1 MYDLLITGGTVVDGT
16 GSPPR
21 PADVAVADG
30 RIVSVAPGLGSDAG
44 AESGNGHGAAAR
56 NGHGSQN
63 GRHGQ
68 SDPAAQAAQ
77 VIDATG
83 MLVTPGF
90 VDVHTHYD
98 GQVTWDEVLEPSSLH
113 GVTTL
118 VMGNCGVGFAPVRPG
133 SEEWLIQLME
143 GVEDIPGAAL
153 SEGIDWSWESF
164 GEYLDAL
171 EGRRW
176 SVDVGAQVAHGPV
189 RAYVMG
195 ERGARNEPADADETA
210 AMATIVRQA
219 VEAGA
224 LGVSTSRT
232 LAHRAM
238 DGEPVP
244 GTFAAEDELFAM
256 GRALRDG
263 GGGVFELAPAGAAGL
278 DITGPYNEI
287 DWMRRLSAE
296 IDQPVTFAML
306 QVSAAPDLWRELMEL
321 SLQACAEG
329 ARLHPQVAGRPFGLL
344 VGWETANPFSRRP
357 SYRAIAGLP
366 IDERIERLRR
376 PAVRAAVLG
385 EDDDAAR
392 TGMHDGLSALMATMI
407 DSIYVLGDPPDYEP
421 TADRSVPGLA
431 AAAGSDLHSTLYDA
445 MCAEDGRAMLML
457 PLFNYVDGNH
467 DVIREQLTHP
477 QSVSGL
483 SDGGAHC
490 GLICDASLPTT
501 MISHWT
507 RDRHRGERLPLEW
520 VVKKQTHD
528 TAALFGLGD
537 RGTLE
542 PGKRADVNVIDYEA
556 LRLRTPEL
564 VHDLPAGGRRLV
576 QHAEGYAATVVA
588 GEVTRRHGADTGAR
602 PGRLVRGRR

>member
-1 MYDLLITGGTVVDGT
+1 MYDLLISGGTVVDGT
-16 GSPPR
+16 GAPPR
-21 PADVAVADG
+21 LADVAVADG
-30 RIVSVAPGLGSDAG
+30 KIAAVIDRGHGNGQGNGVGNAHGNGQ
-44 AESGNGHGAAAR
+44 GNGHTAR
-56 NGHGSQN
+56 H
-63 GRHGQ
+63 
-68 SDPAAQAAQ
+68 DIAAAQ
-77 VIDATG
+77 VIDASG
-83 MLVTPGF
+83 LLVTPGF
-90 VDVHTHYD
+90 VDIHTHYD

-133 SEEWLIQLME
+133 RQEWLIQLME

-153 SEGIDWSWESF
+153 SEGIDWAWESF

-171 EGRRW
+171 DDRRW
-176 SVDVGAQVAHGPV
+176 SVDVGAQIAHGPV

-210 AMATIVRQA
+210 AIAAIVRDA

-224 LGVSTSRT
+224 LGVSTSRA

-278 DITGPYNEI
+278 DVVGPYKEI

-296 IDQPVTFAML
+296 IGQPVTFAML

-344 VGWETANPFSRRP
+344 VGFQTANPFSRRP
-357 SYRAIAGLP
+357 SYRAIADLP
-366 IDERIERLRR
+366 IDERIARLRR
-376 PAVRAAVLG
+376 PEVRAAVLG
-385 EDDDAAR
+385 EEDEPSR
-392 TGMHDGLSALMATMI
+392 CGMHDGLSALMSQML

-421 TADRSVPGLA
+421 TSDRSVPALA
-431 AAAGSDLHSTLYDA
+431 DAAGIGRQEALYDA

-507 RDRHRGERLPLEW
+507 RDRSRGERLPLEW

-528 TAALFGLGD
+528 TAELFGLDD

-542 PGKRADVNVIDYEA
+542 PGKRADVNVIDYDG
-556 LRLRTPEL
+556 LSLRTPEL

-576 QHAEGYAATVVA
+576 QRAEGYAATVVA
-588 GEVTRRHGADTGAR
+588 GEITRRNGADTGAR